1 MSTFIQYL
9 ERRIRQ
15 LLCAGAFALASGVAP
30 AAPGETSA
38 IPPSPPTP
46 AASLPATAEST
57 SPENWAV
64 HGQITNVTQW
74 HGRFNSPYRGTN
86 SLRSDGRT
94 EETTD
99 ITVYGGLKLWRGA
112 ELWLNPELDQGFGL
126 DNTVGVAG
134 FPKIGRAHV

>member
-1 MSTFIQYL
+1 MNTFIQYL

-15 LLCAGAFALASGVAP
+15 LLCAGALALAWGLAP
-30 AAPGETSA
+30 AASIDTAA

-46 AASLPATAEST
+46 AASSLVTAEST
-57 SPENWAV
+57 SPETWAV

-74 HGRFNSPYRGTN
+74 HRRFRSPYSGTN
-86 SLRSDGRT
+86 SLQSDGRT

-99 ITVYGGLKLWRGA
+99 ITLYGGLRLWKGA

-134 FPKIGRAHV
+134 FPSGEA